1 MAIRAEHMTVGDGD
15 HVVQLYADERALF
28 ATVGRYLSGALRDEA
43 VAVVVT
49 TPEHRRGFSAA
60 LAGHGLDVD
69 AARAAGRLIELDAQ
83 ETLRRFLADGH
94 PDAAGFDAV
103 VGSLLR
109 HAAQSGR
116 RICAYG
122 EMVALLWAA
131 GNVGAAIELEML
143 WNDLGREVPFSL
155 FCAYPCEDADDPAL
169 ETVCSVHSAV
179 VGAPGSGRSKPGET
193 RTYAPV
199 ASSIAA
205 ARSFVAETLSR
216 WGRTKLTT
224 DASIVVSELA
234 SNAVRHAGTPFT
246 VSMRDDRQRL
256 RVAVTDLNTQ
266 VPRAR
271 EYGLLSL
278 TGRGMHIV
286 GRIATA
292 WGVDLSSTGKAVW
305 ADLPR

>member
-1 MAIRAEHMTVGDGD
+1 MAIRAQQLTVGDGD

-43 VAVVVT
+43 VAVVVAT
-49 TPEHRRGFSAA
+49 AAHRGGFQAT
-60 LAGHGLDVD
+60 LTGHGLDVD
-69 AARAAGRLIELDAQ
+69 AARATGRLIELDAE

-109 HAAQSGR
+109 QTAQSGR
-116 RICAYG
+116 RICVYG

-131 GNVGAAIELEML
+131 GDVGAAIELEML
-143 WNDLGREVPFSL
+143 WNDLGRELPFSL

-179 VGAPGSGRSKPGET
+179 VGAPGSTRSTGET
-193 RTYAPV
+193 RTYGPM

-205 ARSFVAETLSR
+205 ARSFVAETLGR

-234 SNAVRHAGTPFT
+234 TNAVRHAGTPGRRSPSRCWT
-246 VSMRDDRQRL
+246 
-256 RVAVTDLNTQ
+256 TDNGSGW
-266 VPRAR
+266 R
-271 EYGLLSL
+271 
-278 TGRGMHIV
+278 
-286 GRIATA
+286 
-292 WGVDLSSTGKAVW
+292 
-305 ADLPR
+305 